1 MSHHKP
7 RPNMKADFKIVLG
20 VILGLLVIYI
30 LINPGAAKFPVFKPS
45 VKIIS
50 PIDGAI
56 LTSNDVKVEFE
67 VNNWETGPG
76 KHIHFYV
83 DGKLALMHRS
93 RDSAALTISDGEHK
107 IKASLVDALHTEIG
121 VSYEITVTIK
131 KSSGY

>member
-7 RPNMKADFKIVLG
+7 KPNLKADFKIVLG

-30 LINPGAAKFPVFKPS
+30 IINPGAAKFPVFKPS

-56 LTSNDVKVEFE
+56 LASNEVKVEFE
-67 VNNWETGPG
+67 VDNWDIGPS
-76 KHIHFYV
+76 KHMHFYV
-83 DGKLALMHRS
+83 DGKLAVMHRS
-93 RDSAALTISDGEHK
+93 RDATTLTISDGEHK
-107 IKASLVDALHTEIG
+107 IKASLVDALHAEIG
-121 VSYEITVTIK
+121 VSHEITITIK